1 MRRLTSAS
9 LALTLVASGLAGGAI
24 SASAQDATEWKIGVV
39 TDVGTVDDKN
49 FNEYTFVGANE
60 GAEAIGVATP
70 VPVAVPEDD
79 SEYGGLIQAY
89 VDQGFNIIVTAGFNL
104 GVATTQFAHHN
115 PDVWFIGV
123 DQGPPCVT
131 QEG

>member
-1 MRRLTSAS
+1 MRRLTSTS
-9 LALTLVASGLAGGAI
+9 LALTLAASGLAFGAI
-24 SASAQDATEWKIGVV
+24 TASAQETEWRIGVV

-60 GAEAIGVATP
+60 GAAAIGLETP

-104 GVATTQFAHHN
+104 GVATTQAAHDN

-131 QEG
+131 